1 MSDSNRTQ
9 LYYGIESV
17 YGVTPAVAFQEMRF
31 TGEGL
36 NKNIENILSNE
47 IRSDRQVTDLIQVD
61 ADVTGSINFEL
72 SYGAF
77 DDFLVA
83 ALYSAGWSTTVAV
96 SATDISAANADNSF
110 NTVAEDFTT
119 ENIAVGQWIEVRGFS
134 TNPTNNGYFK
144 VVSVAATKLVVS
156 GGDALIDETAGDTIT
171 MAGSM
176 IRNGVTETS
185 FTLEKEFSDKAQ
197 FFLYNGMIVGTMG
210 LNFNVKEILAGTMG
224 FEGKSLTVAQ
234 TTASTGAPSAAASN
248 QIMNSVSH
256 FKRLR
261 EGGSEI
267 NTAASYFVSDVG
279 VNLSNALRPQKALG
293 VLGST
298 EIGAGRATIEGTL
311 KGYFEDETFVNKFL
325 NGTETSLDW
334 YVEDNA
340 GNAYY
345 ITLPRIKLA
354 TLAVNAQGIDQDVLL
369 DGTYQALRDPTTDCM
384 IQIDKF
390 AA

>member
-9 LYYGIESV
+9 LYYGIEST
-17 YGVTPAVAFQEMRF
+17 YGVTPAVAFKEMRF

-61 ADVTGSINFEL
+61 ADVSGSINFEL

-83 ALYSAGWSTTVAV
+83 ALYSAGWSTPVAV
-96 SATDISAANADNSF
+96 SATDISAASADNSF
-110 NTVAEDFTT
+110 NTVAEDFTGD
-119 ENIAVGQWIEVRGFS
+119 NISVGQWIEVRGFT
-134 TNPTNNGYFK
+134 TNAVNNGYFK

-156 GGDALIDETAGDTIT
+156 GATLVDETAGDTIT
-171 MAGSM
+171 IAGSM

-185 FTLEKEFSDKAQ
+185 FTLEKEFADKTQ
-197 FFLYNGMIVGTMG
+197 FFLYNGMIVGSMG
-210 LNFNVKEILAGTMG
+210 LNFNVKEILAGSMN
-224 FEGKSLTVAQ
+224 FEGTNLTVSG
-234 TTASTGAPSAAASN
+234 TTSSTGAPTAAASN

-256 FKRLR
+256 FQRLR

-267 NTAASYFVSDVG
+267 NTSASYFVSDVG
-279 VNLSNALRPQKALG
+279 INLSNALRPQKALG

-298 EIGAGRATIEGTL
+298 SIGAGRCAIDGTL
-311 KGYFEDETFVNKFL
+311 KGYFEDEVFVNKFL

-345 ITLPRIKLA
+345 FTLPRIKIE

-369 DGTYQALRDPTTDCM
+369 DGAYKALRDPTTDCM

>member
-17 YGVTPAVAFQEMRF
+17 FGQTPAVAFQEMRF

-61 ADVTGSINFEL
+61 ADVSGSINFEL

-77 DDFLVA
+77 DDFLEA

-96 SATDISAANADNSF
+96 SRTDIDASSVDNSF
-110 NTVAEDFTT
+110 NTSAGDFTT
-119 ENIAVGQWIEVRGFS
+119 ENISVGQWIEVRGFS
-134 TNPTNNGYFK
+134 TNAVNNGFFK
-144 VVSVAATKLVVS
+144 VVSVATLKIVVEGAT
-156 GGDALIDETAGDTIT
+156 LITETAGDTIT

-176 IRNGVTETS
+176 IRNGITETS
-185 FTLEKEFSDKAQ
+185 FTIEKEFADKTQ
-197 FFLYNGMIVGTMG
+197 FFLFNGMTVGTMD
-210 LNFNVKEILAGTMG
+210 LNFNVKEILAGAMG
-224 FEGKSLTVAQ
+224 FEGVSLAVSGATS
-234 TTASTGAPSAAASN
+234 STGGPTAAASN

-267 NTAASYFVSDVG
+267 NTSASYFVSDVG
-279 VNLSNALRPQKALG
+279 ISLSNALRPQKALG

-298 EIGAGRATIEGTL
+298 DIGAGRCAIEGTL
-311 KGYFEDETFVNKFL
+311 KGYFEDEVFVNKFL

-345 ITLPRIKLA
+345 ITLPRIKIN

-369 DGTYQALRDPTTDCM
+369 DGSYQALRDPTTDCM
-384 IQIDKF
+384 IQIDRF

>member
-9 LYYGIESV
+9 LYYAKESV
-17 YGVTPAVAFQEMRF
+17 FGTTPAVAFQEMRF

-61 ADVTGSINFEL
+61 ADVTGAINFEL

-77 DDFLVA
+77 DDFLEA

-96 SATDISAANADNSF
+96 SRTDIDASSVDNSF
-110 NTVAEDFTT
+110 NTAAGDFTT
-119 ENIAVGQWIEVRGFS
+119 ENISVGQWIEVRGFS
-134 TNPTNNGYFK
+134 TNAVNNGYFK
-144 VVSVAATKLVVS
+144 VVSVATLKIVVEGATLVT
-156 GGDALIDETAGDTIT
+156 ETAGDTIT

-176 IRNGVTETS
+176 IRNGVTQTS
-185 FTLEKEFSDKAQ
+185 FTIEKEFSDKTQ
-197 FFLYNGMIVGTMG
+197 FFLYNGMIVGTMD
-210 LNFNVKEILAGTMG
+210 LNFNVKEILAGAMN
-224 FEGKSLTVAQ
+224 FEGTDLNIAQ
-234 TTASTGAPSAAASN
+234 VTSSTGGPTAASAN

-267 NTAASYFVSDVG
+267 NTSASYFVSDVG
-279 VNLSNALRPQKALG
+279 INLSNALRPQKALG

-298 EIGAGRATIEGTL
+298 DIGAGRATIEGAL
-311 KGYFEDETFVNKFL
+311 KGYFEDEVFTEKFL

-345 ITLPRIKLA
+345 FTLPRIKLA
-354 TLAVNAQGIDQDVLL
+354 TNAVNAQGIDQDVLV
-369 DGTYQALRDPTTDCM
+369 DATYQALRDPTTDCM
-384 IQIDKF
+384 IQIDRF